1 MHGIAVGDQAALM
14 DSPIRLIDPGE
25 PLPDKELATNT
36 THAINR
42 ILANRNV
49 EASQYAFAESGN
61 KLYCLHCAGSVVG
74 KR

>member
-36 THAINR
+36 THRLTGYWLTAM
-42 ILANRNV
+42 
-49 EASQYAFAESGN
+49 
-61 KLYCLHCAGSVVG
+61 
-74 KR
+74 